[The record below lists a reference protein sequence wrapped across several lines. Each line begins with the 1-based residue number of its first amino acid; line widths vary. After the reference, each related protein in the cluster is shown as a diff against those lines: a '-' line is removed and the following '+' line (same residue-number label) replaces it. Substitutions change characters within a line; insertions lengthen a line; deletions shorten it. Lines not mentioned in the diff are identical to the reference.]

1 MEEQHASTSLTRP
14 DAETLLKV
22 AFLHELLILLISSN
36 IMIGGGGGF
45 LECEYQGSKTN
56 CAEKGGGGGGAK
68 TGTEGADRTSS
79 RRATACIAHRAAT
92 TMQIS
97 LTV

>member
-1 MEEQHASTSLTRP
+1 VEEQHASTSLTRP

-56 CAEKGGGGGGAK
+56 CAEKGGGGMGRR
-68 TGTEGADRTSS
+68 TGKRERTAPPVVSP
-79 RRATACIAHRAAT
+79 RPALHTGLQQLCKYP
-92 TMQIS
+92 
-97 LTV
+97 